1 MVKKNSKQLLIW
13 QNGKIVPLEN
23 ATVNVLTPA
32 VLFGANVFEG
42 LAAYWNPEEEEL
54 YCFRFADHFR
64 RLFESLK
71 IMRMAVP
78 YTVGDFFNFT
88 RDTIKANE
96 FREDIHFLQVI
107 YVDDIGG
114 LFKQKKLG
122 MFIAAQPHIHLFDTN
137 KGIHCCTSTW
147 TRISDV
153 SSPPRVKSGPNYQ
166 NSRLASLEADA
177 NGFDWAIMLT
187 NRGKV
192 SEAPGACLF
201 MVRNSQ
207 VVTPPITSDI
217 LESVT
222 RATLIELF
230 SKELK
235 MPVAEREID
244 RTELYVA
251 EEVFLCGSGA
261 EVMPVASLDR
271 IDIGDGNVGPTTR
284 EIQNLYF
291 DVVRGIHTRYPE
303 WRTAVYQI

>member
-1 MVKKNSKQLLIW
+1 MGEELSKHLLIW
-13 QNGKIVPLEN
+13 QNGQILPLEK

-42 LAAYWNPEEEEL
+42 LAAYWNAKEEEL
-54 YCFRFADHFR
+54 YCFRFADHFK

-78 YTVGDFFNFT
+78 YTIEDFFDFT
-88 RDTIKANE
+88 GETIKANE
-96 FREDIHFLQVI
+96 LREDVHLLQVV

-114 LFKQKKLG
+114 LFKQKKFG
-122 MFIAAQPHIHLFDTN
+122 MFIAAQPHMHLFDTT

-147 TRISDV
+147 TRISDA

-177 NGFDWAIMLT
+177 KGFDWAVILT

-201 MVRNSQ
+201 MVRNGQ

-230 SKELK
+230 SKELR
-235 MPVAEREID
+235 MPVEERELD

-251 EEVFLCGSGA
+251 QEVFLCGSGA
-261 EVMPVASLDR
+261 EVMPVSSLDR
-271 IDIGDGNVGPTTR
+271 ITIGDGKIGPTTKR
-284 EIQNLYF
+284 VQKLYF
-291 DVVRGIHTRYPE
+291 DVVRGVHKGYPE
-303 WRTAVYQI
+303 WRVPVYKT

>member
-1 MVKKNSKQLLIW
+1 MGEGNPGSLLIW
-13 QNGKIVPLEN
+13 QNGDIVPLEK

-42 LAAYWNPEEEEL
+42 LAAYWNPKEEEL
-54 YCFRFADHFR
+54 YTFRFADHFR

-71 IMRMAVP
+71 IMRMNVP
-78 YTVGDFFNFT
+78 YTEEDFFSFT
-88 RDTIKANE
+88 LDTIKANE
-96 FREDIHFLQVI
+96 FRQDIHLLQVI

-114 LFKQKKLG
+114 LFKQKNLG
-122 MFIAAQPHIHLFDTN
+122 MFIAAQPHIHLFDTS

-177 NGFDWAIMLT
+177 KGFDWAIVLT
-187 NRGKV
+187 NQGKV

-201 MVRNSQ
+201 MVRNGR
-207 VVTPPITSDI
+207 VVTPPVTSDI
-217 LESVT
+217 LESIT

-230 SKELK
+230 SKELN

-251 EEVFLCGSGA
+251 DEVFLCGSGA
-261 EVMPVASLDR
+261 EVMAVASLDR
-271 IDIGDGNVGPTTR
+271 IDIGDGKLGPVTQK
-284 EIQNLYF
+284 IQKLYF
-291 DVVRGIHTRYPE
+291 DVVRGDHKGYPE
-303 WRTAVYQI
+303 WRVPVYKS

>member
-1 MVKKNSKQLLIW
+1 MGEGRSKRLFIW
-13 QNGKIVPLEN
+13 QNGQIVPLEK

-42 LAAYWNPEEEEL
+42 LAAYWNSKEEEL
-54 YCFRFADHFR
+54 YCFRFADHFK

-78 YTVGDFFNFT
+78 YTIEDFFSFT
-88 RDTIKANE
+88 SEAIKANK
-96 FREDIHFLQVI
+96 FREDIHLLQVV
-107 YVDDIGG
+107 YVDDIAG
-114 LFKQKKLG
+114 LFRQKKFG
-122 MFIAAQPHIHLFDTN
+122 MYIAAQPHMHLFDTT

-147 TRISDV
+147 TRISDG

-177 NGFDWAIMLT
+177 KGFDWAVILT

-201 MVRNSQ
+201 MVRKGQ
-207 VVTPPITSDI
+207 VVTPPVTSDI

-230 SKELK
+230 SKERR

-261 EVMPVASLDR
+261 EVTPVVSLDR
-271 IDIGDGNVGPTTR
+271 INIGDGKIGPATKR
-284 EIQNLYF
+284 IQKLYF
-291 DVVRGIHTRYPE
+291 DVVRGNHKGYSE
-303 WRTAVYQI
+303 WRVPVYKS